1 MNQNVAKIP
10 IVFAFDE
17 NLILPAAVCISS
29 LLEHANENTY
39 YDIYVLHP
47 KGVNMQN
54 SILSQIYKKYH
65 YFNLSYIEVDA
76 VFNNAYEVRGI
87 TNPTYYRLLIPK
99 LLPNIEKIFYS
110 DVDIVFRSDL
120 SEVYK
125 MDLGDD
131 YLAATYDLGMILS
144 ENGMNH
150 IASIGLKNKD
160 KYLQAGFLLMNSKK
174 MREDNLVDIFIK
186 KAQNK
191 YKYQDQDILNI
202 VCENRFRLLP
212 LMYNMTDYVFMFLN
226 QKHEYFDE
234 VSDIDIADALGK
246 GTLHYNGHK
255 PWKKYSLNFDVW
267 WEYYRNSPVFDERFY
282 YEFFRRKM
290 DLLDTLTLWKRIK
303 ILARYFIHGQLK

>member
-1 MNQNVAKIP
+1 MNQKVAKIP

-54 SILSQIYKKYH
+54 SILSRIYEKYH
-65 YFNLSYIEVDA
+65 NFNLSYIEVEP

-99 LLPNIEKIFYS
+99 LLPNLDKVFYS

-120 SEVYK
+120 SGIYK
-125 MDLGDD
+125 MDFEDN
-131 YLAATYDLGMILS
+131 YLAATYDIGMILS
-144 ENGMNH
+144 KDGLDH
-150 IASIGLKNKD
+150 ISSIGLKNSN

-174 MREDNLVDIFIK
+174 MREDNLVDTFIE
-186 KAQNK
+186 KARNK

-202 VCENRFRLLP
+202 VCENKFKLLP
-212 LMYNMTDYVFMFLN
+212 LMYNMTDYVFMFLH
-226 QKHEYFDE
+226 QKHEYFNE
-234 VSDIDIADALGK
+234 MPAVEISDALGK

-282 YEFFRRKM
+282 YEFFRKKM
-290 DLLDTLTLWKRIK
+290 DLYDTLTLWKRIK
-303 ILARYFIHGQLK
+303 ILARYFIHGRLQ